1 MAHAKFSV
9 ASSVTQ
15 ASSGKSF
22 STAETEII
30 SIKYDKLTS
39 CGHNITEKVEPML
52 FLW

>member
-1 MAHAKFSV
+1 MAHAKFSL

-15 ASSGKSF
+15 ASSGKSI

-39 CGHNITEKVEPML
+39 CGHNTEGKSDDNN
-52 FLW
+52 